1 VEPDITDG
9 KISIDGDTLRIVGRL
24 TLDDVDAFSG
34 ALQNLLEAA
43 GRELVLDLSRVGFV
57 SSRHIGS
64 IAAVI
69 GRAEEEGRKVTVL
82 ANEKIAFLFSITGL
96 DGLCEVRVAP
106 QA

>member
-1 VEPDITDG
+1 MAPDIADG
-9 KISIDGDTLRIVGRL
+9 KISLEGDTLRIVGRL

-34 ALQNLLEAA
+34 ALQDLLEAEST
-43 GRELVLDLSRVGFV
+43 ELVIDLSRVGFI

-69 GRAEEEGRKVTVL
+69 GKVEEEGRTITVL

-96 DGLCEVRVAP
+96 DGLCEVRVVP
-106 QA
+106 EG